1 MTNRTRTSLSAR
13 TLRICL
19 WKLRFLALGLLF
31 FLTAIQFSNATD
43 LSGSVRGTVSDS
55 EGVAIE
61 GATVVATNQD
71 TGVDS
76 STRTRKDGNY
86 EFLKLPIG
94 IYSVSVQ
101 VPMFHT
107 FTVFGI
113 KLDIDSEFIEKIV
126 MIPGSMTSAVLVPVE
141 GVQFGST
148 DMQLNNDVGATQT
161 AELNLTSAPAQA
173 QQQPDQSKGGMPGM
187 DMSGAGDMGDMGSSM
202 AAMAGHMYITPLR
215 PRQPGDEE
223 KVKAV
228 VAQVKASIERY
239 KDYRKALADG
249 YVIANP
255 KVKQPQYHFIN
266 PANSAEA
273 EHHFDPTKPS
283 ALLYYGTPSQR
294 YRLEGVMFTVPPNA
308 SEDELNARIPL
319 SIVRW
324 HEHVKFCAA
333 PANKVQEYLG
343 QHPKFGMFGSITT
356 AEACKAEGGTFY
368 PVIFTWMIHVFPYE
382 DNLKDVFSMNDD
394 IPHYTTLPG
403 MPQ

>member
-1 MTNRTRTSLSAR
+1 VTNRTRTSLSAR